1 MAKNRQNTGFT
12 LVEVLVVL
20 GLICLAVGILI
31 PTASLLR
38 NQADQVTER
47 NSARQLLVAWTNYAY
62 DNGGRLIPG
71 YRSGLEA
78 STADGTS
85 IQSQT
90 IGVAANRY
98 PWRLAPQL
106 GHNFDV
112 MYVTEQKPVHS
123 RMYSLDDPDYLYVAA
138 TYPSLGLN
146 TTWMGGDEV
155 DGCFN
160 PALRDLLGNFY
171 SDRLSTIRNPSRL
184 TVFASARGSSGAPGS
199 SGEIVEGYFKVASPS
214 FSSRRWADEFDEN
227 DPTSAGNLSPRRDG
241 KAIVS
246 HVDGSIDAF
255 SIEELDDMR
264 RWADRADAPDWV
276 LTPPDP
282 PDP

>member
-1 MAKNRQNTGFT
+1 MICLA
-12 LVEVLVVL
+12 L
-20 GLICLAVGILI
+20 GLIVPA
-31 PTASLLR
+31 ASLLR

-47 NSARQLLVAWTNYAY
+47 NSARQLLTAWTNYAY
-62 DNGGRLIPG
+62 EHNGWLFPG
-71 YRSGLEA
+71 YRSGLPA
-78 STADGTS
+78 STADGVS
-85 IQSQT
+85 IDAQT

-98 PWRLAPQL
+98 PWRIAPHL
-106 GHNFDV
+106 GHNFNV

-160 PALRDLLGNFY
+160 PALQELLGKFY
-171 SDRLSTIRNPSRL
+171 SDRLSTIRNPDRL
-184 TVFASARGSSGAPGS
+184 VVFASARGSTGVGGTAGD
-199 SGEIVEGYFKVASPS
+199 IVEGYFTVASPY
-214 FSSRRWADEFDEN
+214 FSSRRWANTFDED
-227 DPTSAGNLSPRRDG
+227 DPTSAGHLSPRRDG
-241 KAIVS
+241 KVVVS
-246 HVDGSIDAF
+246 HVDGAVDAL

-276 LTPPDP
+276 LAPPGP
-282 PDP
+282 